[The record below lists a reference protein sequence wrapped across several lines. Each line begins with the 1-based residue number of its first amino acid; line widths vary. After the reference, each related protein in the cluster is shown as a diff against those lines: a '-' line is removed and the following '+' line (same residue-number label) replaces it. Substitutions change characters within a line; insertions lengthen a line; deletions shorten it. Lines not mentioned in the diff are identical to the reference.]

1 MPSTCHGVV
10 WHGRYCVAC
19 PAPCT
24 TPISGGF
31 TRRCLGDSDPPSPSP
46 PTHHTQGTCISG
58 ERGVLARSSCGW
70 RPVLALR
77 RRDVARGNRLAAIF
91 VMFTPIQGRGATAP
105 RPNSKHA
112 ASSALTLLARLVMC
126 DFIAMRAVCADSP
139 PVDLAIVALVVT
151 SGAGHFAQLLARH
164 DFLRS
169 EHLRTSRERLEYDMQ
184 QLEYHITGSSTAR
197 LPTVAT
203 PAESGKG
210 RPAPDAHHQ
219 QAGERSW
226 DQPPEPG
233 AARPS
238 MASFPPGPPSSSAAS
253 ATGVAAASPPPEQTS
268 SSNGKGKRKRKAEA
282 GKAVVQ
288 ASGRQAFHFSNNPIK
303 RASAGS
309 EQAVL
314 QLAEVSSTQ
323 LAKTLKAQADSDGAL
338 PAPLAKKEI
347 PKKWAGFQK
356 GARKRSLLQ

>member
-1 MPSTCHGVV
+1 MC
-10 WHGRYCVAC
+10 
-19 PAPCT
+19 
-24 TPISGGF
+24 
-31 TRRCLGDSDPPSPSP
+31 
-46 PTHHTQGTCISG
+46 
-58 ERGVLARSSCGW
+58 
-70 RPVLALR
+70 
-77 RRDVARGNRLAAIF
+77 
-91 VMFTPIQGRGATAP
+91 TPIQGRGATAP

-126 DFIAMRAVCADSP
+126 DFIAMRTVCADSP

-164 DFLRS
+164 AFLRS
-169 EHLRTSRERLEYDMQ
+169 EHLRTSRERLEYDVQ
-184 QLEYHITGSSTAR
+184 RLEYRLTGSSTAR
-197 LPTVAT
+197 FPTVGT

-226 DQPPEPG
+226 DQPPESG

-253 ATGVAAASPPPEQTS
+253 ATGVAAASPLPEQAS
-268 SSNGKGKRKRKAEA
+268 SSNGKGKGKGKRKAEA

-323 LAKTLKAQADSDGAL
+323 LAKILKAQADS
-338 PAPLAKKEI
+338 
-347 PKKWAGFQK
+347 
-356 GARKRSLLQ
+356 

>member
-1 MPSTCHGVV
+1 MC
-10 WHGRYCVAC
+10 
-19 PAPCT
+19 
-24 TPISGGF
+24 
-31 TRRCLGDSDPPSPSP
+31 
-46 PTHHTQGTCISG
+46 
-58 ERGVLARSSCGW
+58 
-70 RPVLALR
+70 
-77 RRDVARGNRLAAIF
+77 
-91 VMFTPIQGRGATAP
+91 TPIQGRGATAP

-112 ASSALTLLARLVMC
+112 ASSALTLLARLVLC
-126 DFIAMRAVCADSP
+126 DFITVRAVCADSP

-238 MASFPPGPPSSSAAS
+238 MASFPAGPPSSSAAS

-268 SSNGKGKRKRKAEA
+268 SSNGKGKGKRKAEA

-323 LAKTLKAQADSDGAL
+323 LAKTLKAQADSVGAL

>member
-1 MPSTCHGVV
+1 
-10 WHGRYCVAC
+10 
-19 PAPCT
+19 
-24 TPISGGF
+24 
-31 TRRCLGDSDPPSPSP
+31 
-46 PTHHTQGTCISG
+46 
-58 ERGVLARSSCGW
+58 
-70 RPVLALR
+70 
-77 RRDVARGNRLAAIF
+77 
-91 VMFTPIQGRGATAP
+91 
-105 RPNSKHA
+105 
-112 ASSALTLLARLVMC
+112 MC
-126 DFIAMRAVCADSP
+126 DFIAMRTVCADSP

-164 DFLRS
+164 AFLRS
-169 EHLRTSRERLEYDMQ
+169 EHLRTSRERLEYDVQ
-184 QLEYHITGSSTAR
+184 RLEYRLTGSSTAR
-197 LPTVAT
+197 FPTVGT
-203 PAESGKG
+203 PAETGKG

-226 DQPPEPG
+226 DQPPESG

-268 SSNGKGKRKRKAEA
+268 SSNGKGKGKRKAEA

-323 LAKTLKAQADSDGAL
+323 LAKILKAQADS
-338 PAPLAKKEI
+338 
-347 PKKWAGFQK
+347 
-356 GARKRSLLQ
+356 